1 MMPFNDKPSHVS
13 QFKDAWLER
22 MSKETRRL
30 MNYVVI
36 IKKDFPLYKLNIP
49 EMVMIYPCA
58 EIAICQLKSPRNAA
72 AD

>member
-13 QFKDAWLER
+13 QFQDAWLER

-30 MNYVVI
+30 MNCVVI

-49 EMVMIYPCA
+49 AMVMIYLCA